1 MGSWWNRP
9 STLSSCLAGFEI
21 NDHVKVRRDLQKK
34 KKTTQKKETKK
45 KEKKEN

>member
-1 MGSWWNRP
+1 MGSWWSRP

-21 NDHVKVRRDLQKK
+21 NDHVKVHRGLQKK
-34 KKTTQKKETKK
+34 ETTTKKETKK